1 MSPQNRSSIP
11 RPALWIAVPTF
22 VVCLAV
28 MAALQAG
35 TLAAVIVGLLGAGA
49 VGIFAERRL
58 ARIISSFDRIARGD
72 RYTTLPKLVGDGA
85 IQGFAGTAETVRAAL
100 IEADT
105 LTVDQLRRET
115 EARLHHA
122 GRLFF
127 TGNFRHAV
135 EEVVNAFTD
144 AGERIRGTAA
154 ELVQSNRQMASQVTA
169 ASNAA
174 AQAAEDVAGVA
185 AAARDVE
192 TLVMSSAQ
200 QIDDARA
207 ATKRTTSELARADAT
222 MHTLAGAAQRIEEVI
237 KLINAIAGQTS
248 LLALNATIEAA
259 RAGEAGR
266 GFAVVAAE
274 VKELSRRTAKATEE
288 VSAQIHGIQ
297 QAVSDT
303 AEAIVAVDRSV
314 AAMGGVNENINVII
328 EQQVLQLDRIGTEAM
343 KVAGKVNETLPG
355 IRSVVTDV
363 AMAGD
368 AVLSTAEDLIGRAES
383 LASSVS
389 RYFADLDHG
398 SIKVGILHSLSG
410 TLTAS
415 ERPLQQLLVMMIE
428 KLNRNG
434 GLLGRP
440 VEAVIMD
447 PRSDTAAY
455 AEQAET
461 LLRDHNVAAIF
472 GCWTSASRKQ
482 VLPVL
487 AKHGGLLFY
496 PSQYEGEEQ
505 SPNVIYTGAT
515 PQQQALPAV
524 DHLLGLGRRR
534 FVLVGTDYVYP
545 RTTNAIIRNYLA
557 SRGIGPDAVEEVYT
571 PFGERNWS
579 DIVHQIRKFAGRDG
593 CIIATLSG
601 DANVHF
607 FRERARQ
614 GLDANGLPV
623 MSLSLGEA
631 EMPALSE
638 RNLIGHMVA
647 WTYLHTL
654 GTPENHAFIEE
665 WRAFTGDP
673 AAMTNDPM
681 EASWLGFQLWTQSV
695 MAAGTTDVPA
705 VRKALAGRS
714 IRSPSGF
721 DVMLDAENQHLHKPS
736 VIGRMDEKNV
746 IWPVWTSETV
756 IAPEPWSQWLP
767 KNGDTGMAVVLKRA
781 S

>member
-1 MSPQNRSSIP
+1 MPPPIRPSIP
-11 RPALWIAVPTF
+11 RPALWIAAPTF

-28 MAALQAG
+28 MAASQAG
-35 TLAAVIVGLLGAGA
+35 FVAALVIGLLGAIA
-49 VGIFAERRL
+49 IGIFAECRF

-72 RYTTLPKLVGDGA
+72 RYTTLPTLLGDGA
-85 IQGFAGTAETVRAAL
+85 IQGFHTTAETVRAAL

-135 EEVVNAFTD
+135 EEVVNAFTS

-154 ELVQSNRQMASQVTA
+154 ELVQSNRLMAQQVTA
-169 ASNAA
+169 ASDAA

-192 TLVMSSAQ
+192 TLVMNSAQ
-200 QIDDARA
+200 QVDDARA
-207 ATKRTTSELARADAT
+207 ATKRTTIELARADAT
-222 MHTLAGAAQRIEEVI
+222 MKTLAGAAQRIEEVI
-237 KLINAIAGQTS
+237 KLIHAIAGQTS

-259 RAGEAGR
+259 RAGESGR

-274 VKELSRRTAKATEE
+274 VKELSRRTAKATED
-288 VSAQIHGIQ
+288 VSTQIRGIQ
-297 QAVSDT
+297 QAVHDT
-303 AEAIVAVDRSV
+303 AEAIFAVDRSV
-314 AAMGGVNENINVII
+314 ADMGGVNENINVII
-328 EQQVLQLDRIGTEAM
+328 EQQVSQLDRIGTEAM
-343 KVAGKVNETLPG
+343 KVAAKVSETLPG
-355 IRSVVTDV
+355 IRAVVTDV

-368 AVLSTAEDLIGRAES
+368 AVLSTAEDLIGRADS

-428 KLNRNG
+428 KLNRQG

-447 PRSDTAAY
+447 PRSDTRAY
-455 AEQAET
+455 ADQARA
-461 LLRDHNVAAIF
+461 LLHEHKVAAIF

-487 AKHGGLLFY
+487 AEHNGLLFY

-515 PQQQALPAV
+515 PRQQALPAV
-524 DHLLGLGRRR
+524 DHLLSLGRRR
-534 FVLVGTDYVYP
+534 FFLVGTDYVYP
-545 RTTNAIIRNYLA
+545 RTTNAIIRNYLK
-557 SRGIGPDAVEEVYT
+557 SRGIGDDAVAEMYT
-571 PFGERNWS
+571 PFGARDWR
-579 DIVHQIRKFAGRDG
+579 DKVHEIRKFAGRDG
-593 CIIATLSG
+593 AIIATLSG

-614 GLDANGLPV
+614 GLDADGLPV

-631 EMPALSE
+631 EMPALHE

-654 GTPENHAFIEE
+654 DSVENHAFINE
-665 WRAFTGDP
+665 WRAFTGDVN
-673 AAMTNDPM
+673 ATTNDPM
-681 EASWLGFQLWTQSV
+681 EASWLGFRLWTQSV
-695 MAAGTTDVPA
+695 QAAGTTAVAA
-705 VRKALAGRS
+705 VRAALAGRS
-714 IRSPSGF
+714 IRALSGF
-721 DVMLDAENQHLHKPS
+721 DVLVDPENQHLHKPS
-736 VIGRMDEKNV
+736 IIGRMDERNV
-746 IWPVWTSETV
+746 IWPVWTSKTV
-756 IAPEPWSQWLP
+756 VAPEPWSQWLAKVEQLP
-767 KNGDTGMAVVLKRA
+767 APLKLAV
-781 S
+781 

>member
-1 MSPQNRSSIP
+1 VA
-11 RPALWIAVPTF
+11 ALVVAVVGAIAVG
-22 VVCLAV
+22 V
-28 MAALQAG
+28 
-35 TLAAVIVGLLGAGA
+35 
-49 VGIFAERRL
+49 FAEIRL
-58 ARIISSFDRIARGD
+58 ARIISSIDRIARGD
-72 RYTTLPKLVGDGA
+72 RYTSLPKLLGDGA
-85 IQGFAGTAETVRAAL
+85 IQEFAGTAETVRAAL

-135 EEVVNAFTD
+135 EEVVSAFTN

-154 ELVQSNRQMASQVTA
+154 ELVQSNRHMSHQVTE
-169 ASNAA
+169 ASAAA

-192 TLVMSSAQ
+192 TLVMNSAQ

-207 ATKRTTSELARADAT
+207 ATKRTTTELARADAT
-222 MHTLAGAAQRIEEVI
+222 MNTLSGAAQRIEEVT
-237 KLINAIAGQTS
+237 KLIQAIAGQTS

-288 VSAQIHGIQ
+288 VNAQIHGIQ
-297 QAVSDT
+297 LAVSDT
-303 AEAIVAVDRSV
+303 AEAILAVDRSV
-314 AAMGGVNENINVII
+314 ADMGSVNENINVII
-328 EQQVLQLDRIGTEAM
+328 EQQVVQLDRIGTEAM
-343 KVAGKVNETLPG
+343 KVAAKVSEALPG
-355 IRSVVTDV
+355 IRAVVTDV
-363 AMAGD
+363 ASAGD
-368 AVLSTAEDLIGRAES
+368 AVLATAEDLIGRAES

-389 RYFADLDHG
+389 RYFSDLDHG

-410 TLTAS
+410 TLTSS

-428 KLNRNG
+428 KLNRQG

-455 AEQAET
+455 ADQAKT
-461 LLRDHNVAAIF
+461 LLLDHKVAAIF

-487 AKHGGLLFY
+487 AAHDGLLFY

-515 PQQQALPAV
+515 PQQQALPAI
-524 DHLLGLGRRR
+524 DHMLALGRRR
-534 FVLVGTDYVYP
+534 FFLVGTDYVYP
-545 RTTNAIIRNYLA
+545 RTTNAIIRNYLL
-557 SRGIGPDAVEEVYT
+557 SQGIGPDAVDELYT
-571 PFGERNWS
+571 PFSEKNWKEV
-579 DIVHQIRKFAGRDG
+579 VHKIRRFAGRDG

-601 DANVHF
+601 DSNVHF

-647 WTYLHTL
+647 WTYLHTID
-654 GTPENHAFIEE
+654 TPENHAFINE
-665 WRAFTGDP
+665 WREFTGDP
-673 AAMTNDPM
+673 AATTNDPM

-695 MAAGTTDVPA
+695 AQAGTTDMQA

-714 IRSPSGF
+714 IRSASGF
-721 DVMLDAENQHLHKPS
+721 DIVVDAENQHLHKPS

-746 IWPVWTSETV
+746 IWPVWTSNTL

-767 KNGDTGMAVVLKRA
+767 KNTAAGRQLALKKAV
-781 S
+781 

>member
-1 MSPQNRSSIP
+1 MPTPKRPSIP

-22 VVCLAV
+22 VGSLLVAASLKAGILPALVVAV
-28 MAALQAG
+28 
-35 TLAAVIVGLLGAGA
+35 LGAIA

-58 ARIISSFDRIARGD
+58 ARIISSIDRIARGD
-72 RYTTLPKLVGDGA
+72 RYISLPTLMGDGA

-135 EEVVNAFTD
+135 EEVVNAFTN

-154 ELVQSNRQMASQVTA
+154 ELVQSNRQMAHQVTE
-169 ASNAA
+169 ASDAA

-185 AAARDVE
+185 AAARDVQ
-192 TLVMSSAQ
+192 TLVMNSAQ
-200 QIDDARA
+200 QVDDARA
-207 ATKRTTSELARADAT
+207 ATKRTTTELARADAT
-222 MHTLAGAAQRIEEVI
+222 MRTLSGAAQRIEEVT
-237 KLINAIAGQTS
+237 KLIQAIAGQTS

-259 RAGEAGR
+259 RAGESGR

-288 VSAQIHGIQ
+288 VSAQIRGIQ
-297 QAVSDT
+297 RAVSDT
-303 AEAIVAVDRSV
+303 AEAILAVDRSV
-314 AAMGGVNENINVII
+314 ADMGGVNENINVII
-328 EQQVLQLDRIGTEAM
+328 EQQVVQLDRIGTEAM
-343 KVAGKVNETLPG
+343 KVAGKVSATLPG
-355 IRSVVTDV
+355 IRSVVSDV
-363 AMAGD
+363 ALAGD
-368 AVLSTAEDLIGRAES
+368 AVLATAEDLIGRAES

-428 KLNRNG
+428 KLNRQG

-447 PRSDTAAY
+447 PRSDTGAY
-455 AEQAET
+455 AELTRALLAE
-461 LLRDHNVAAIF
+461 HKVAAIF

-487 AKHGGLLFY
+487 DQYNGLLFY

-505 SPNVIYTGAT
+505 SSHVIYTGAT
-515 PQQQALPAV
+515 PQQQALPAI
-524 DHLLGLGRRR
+524 DHMLALGRKR
-534 FVLVGTDYVYP
+534 FFLVGTDYVYP
-545 RTTNAIIRNYLA
+545 RTTNAIIRNYLL
-557 SRGIGPDAVEEVYT
+557 SRGIGSDAVDELYT
-571 PFGERNWS
+571 PFSEKNWKE
-579 DIVHQIRKFAGRDG
+579 IVHKIRKFAGRDG

-654 GTPENHAFIEE
+654 DTPENDAFIKE
-665 WRAFTGDP
+665 WREFTGDD
-673 AAMTNDPM
+673 AAMTNDAM
-681 EASWLGFQLWTQSV
+681 EASWLGFQLWTQAV
-695 MAAGTTDVPA
+695 QVAGTTDVVA

-714 IRSPSGF
+714 IRAPSGF
-721 DVMLDAENQHLHKPS
+721 DVMLDAENQHLHKPAI
-736 VIGRMDEKNV
+736 IGRMDESNV
-746 IWPVWTSETV
+746 IWPVWTSNML

-767 KNGDTGMAVVLKRA
+767 KRAKLLPALKKA
-781 S
+781 G